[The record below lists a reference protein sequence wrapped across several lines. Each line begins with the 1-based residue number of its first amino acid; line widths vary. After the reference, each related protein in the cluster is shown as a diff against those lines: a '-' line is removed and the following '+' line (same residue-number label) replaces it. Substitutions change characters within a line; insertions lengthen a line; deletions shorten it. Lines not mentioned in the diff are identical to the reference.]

1 MPVRDDAAMPAYI
14 DAAVTALRESDGD
27 AEVALLLGV
36 DGDRAEVADRVEALG
51 GSVDARLGRATLRVI
66 VPESAVDAL
75 CELDGL
81 TSIERDRDDV
91 HVLDRGS
98 GRSRRRVTRY

>member
-14 DAAVTALRESDGD
+14 DAAVNDLRESDAD
-27 AEVALLLGV
+27 DEAALLLGV
-36 DGDRAEVADRVEALG
+36 DGDRSEVAARVEALG
-51 GSVDARLGRATLRVI
+51 GAVDARLGRATLRVI
-66 VPESAVDAL
+66 VPESAVDAV

-91 HVLDRGS
+91 QVLDQGN
-98 GRSRRRVTRY
+98 GHSRRRVTRY

>member
-14 DAAVTALRESDGD
+14 GAAVNDLRGSDGAD
-27 AEVALLLGV
+27 EVALLLGV
-36 DGDRAEVADRVEALG
+36 DGDRTEVVDRVEALG
-51 GSVDARLGRATLRVI
+51 GSVDARLGRATLRVT

-91 HVLDRGS
+91 QVLDRGN
-98 GRSRRRVTRY
+98 GHSRRRVTRY